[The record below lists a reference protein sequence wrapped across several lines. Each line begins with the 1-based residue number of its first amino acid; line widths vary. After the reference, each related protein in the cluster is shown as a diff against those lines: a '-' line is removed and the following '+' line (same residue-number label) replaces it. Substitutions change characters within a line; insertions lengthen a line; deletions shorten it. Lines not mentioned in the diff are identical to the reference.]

1 MGGGHPNCVLYLDND
16 YKRHFGSDHMPVV
29 DVVFI
34 LLRVPGRV
42 AEISIPKKKKNVRW
56 KYFCRE
62 PRAAMSASYL
72 QVVMLY
78 GALSGLL

>member
-1 MGGGHPNCVLYLDND
+1 MCCQQTSISNSKAIFFFGGGHPNCVIYLDND

-42 AEISIPKKKKNVRW
+42 AEISIPKKTKK
-56 KYFCRE
+56 
-62 PRAAMSASYL
+62 RAVEVL
-72 QVVMLY
+72 WP
-78 GALSGLL
+78 LLP